1 MDEQPYYSGGADPL
15 RGGRELPERGEVVRI
30 VCGELRGEEAMVE
43 EVGRDGSRSSR
54 RTFVRLRLWGFPWPV
69 EEPAYAVARFTPPL
83 TRGVQRS
90 DR

>member
-1 MDEQPYYSGGADPL
+1 MREPKG

-30 VCGELRGEEAMVE
+30 VVGELAGEDAMVE
-43 EVGRDGSRSSR
+43 EVGRIGA
-54 RTFVRLRLWGFPWPV
+54 RTLVRLRLWGFPWPV

-90 DR
+90 RRRGRR